1 MRTRDGFLREVVAIA
16 LPVTLQSMLQSSFC
30 VVDQIMIGQ
39 LTGVSVAAVGLAGKF
54 TSIYS
59 VIAAAIGTV
68 AGIMLSQYIGQK
80 KSAEVRRSFR
90 VNLWLALLLA
100 ALFTAAALALPSQ
113 LMRLYVTDEET
124 VRVAASYLRIVSLT
138 FFPVA
143 VTTMLSALLRCTNRA
158 KLPLYAALAAAV
170 CNTAGNY
177 ALIFGHFGL
186 PMLGV
191 QGAAI
196 ATAASQGVNLALLL
210 LLTLCGRKET
220 RRAHTACEE
229 KFNVRQ
235 YCTILLPVL
244 GCEFLWSL
252 GENVYAAIYGHIGTA
267 ACAAMTLTNPIQ
279 SLMIGALSGL
289 SQAAG
294 VLIGTRL
301 GAGEMQR
308 AYDESKRLVRYGL
321 AGALALSV
329 VLLASRTAYT
339 RIYQVDEAT
348 RTMTAQLLA
357 AYAVIAP
364 VKVLNM
370 ILGGGVLRSGGR
382 TELVMWIDL
391 IGTWVFGVPLGLMA
405 AFWWKLPIAWVYFV
419 LSMEECVRL
428 AMEGWVFRSR
438 RWMRRLGS
446 GEIQRENV

>member
-1 MRTRDGFLREVVAIA
+1 MRQRDGFLREVGAIA

-39 LTGVSVAAVGLAGKF
+39 LSGVSVAAVGLAGKF
-54 TSIYS
+54 ASIYS

-80 KSAEVRRSFR
+80 KTGEVRRSFT
-90 VNLWLALLLA
+90 VNLALALLLA
-100 ALFTAAALALPSQ
+100 ALFTASALSFPAR

-138 FFPVA
+138 FLPTA
-143 VTTMLSALLRCTNRA
+143 LTTMLSALLRCTNRA

-170 CNTAGNY
+170 INTAGNY

-186 PMLGV
+186 PALGV

-210 LLTLCGRKET
+210 VLTLGGKREL
-220 RRAHTACEE
+220 RQARQACEDR
-229 KFNVRQ
+229 FNVRQ
-235 YCTILLPVL
+235 YCAILLPVL

-267 ACAAMTLTNPIQ
+267 ASAAMTLTNPIQ

-301 GAGEMQR
+301 GAGEMDR

-321 AGALALSV
+321 IGALLLSA
-329 VLLASRTAYT
+329 VLLATRRAYT
-339 RIYQVDEAT
+339 TIYQVDAAT
-348 RTMTAQLLA
+348 RAMTAQILA

-405 AFWWKLPIAWVYFV
+405 AFWWKVPIAWVYLI
-419 LSMEECVRL
+419 LSLEECVRL

-438 RWMRRLGS
+438 RWMRKLVTGKKA
-446 GEIQRENV
+446 EQNV